1 MWWGLRRA
9 GKGRLRAGASSWGL
23 RPAPLRAPSQDEKAC
38 REMPRPGGSIAGRW
52 VPGNN
57 RSSITA
63 EVTAAQRV
71 PPVSDKG
78 LPAAGRQQWLMDASL
93 GSQGQPRFPDR
104 RAASRKLS
112 GVDASNTPRSGPR
125 SGQREGPSF
134 VPEEPKGSR
143 PTGRGAPVRER
154 APAPF
159 QASQYC
165 GASPVSAQLVG
176 DAGRE
181 GLSGSKLALGSG
193 EDWAAP
199 RPHRTL

>member
-1 MWWGLRRA
+1 
-9 GKGRLRAGASSWGL
+9 
-23 RPAPLRAPSQDEKAC
+23 
-38 REMPRPGGSIAGRW
+38 MPR
-52 VPGNN
+52 NN
-57 RSSITA
+57 RSSIAA
-63 EVTAAQRV
+63 EVTATQRV
-71 PPVSDKG
+71 PPVSDEG
-78 LPAAGRQQWLMDASL
+78 LPAAGWQQWLMDASL

-134 VPEEPKGSR
+134 VPAEPEGSR
-143 PTGRGAPVRER
+143 PTGREAPVRER

-199 RPHRTL
+199 RPHRNL